1 MDDIK
6 NVEKWVLDDGRRAEK
21 RVTEVKS
28 EDGHGERIVELHV
41 EDERPL
47 RLQQRV
53 RERTKPFVFER
64 TIETVDPKTGEVVDQ
79 KLESID
85 PKVPMQLV
93 EHISTAAPA
102 TVSAQSVNDEDCDCH
117 VTKEEMIETI
127 VAAIKTVKADMQ
139 PVVQA
144 QSAPKQRSVKAA
156 RRAAPVADDGDFSD
170 RLRSLG
176 LADEIEKRVDLS
188 GYSMSDKILLLV
200 IAAQVVGLGYIVFFM

>member
-6 NVEKWVLDDGRRAEK
+6 NVEKWMLDDGRRAEK
-21 RVTEVKS
+21 RVREIKN
-28 EDGHGERIVELHV
+28 EDGYGERTVELHV

-53 RERTKPFVFER
+53 REKTKPFVFER

-93 EHISTAAPA
+93 EHISSLGHSSEKGS
-102 TVSAQSVNDEDCDCH
+102 VSAQTVTEDCDCH

-127 VAAIKTVKADMQ
+127 IAAVKTVKADIQSDMQ
-139 PVVQA
+139 SVQA
-144 QSAPKQRSVKAA
+144 QSMPKQKVKSI
-156 RRAAPVADDGDFSD
+156 RNTNEFPD

-176 LADEIEKRVDLS
+176 LAEEIEKRVDIS
-188 GYSMSDKILLLV
+188 GYSTSDSILLLV
-200 IAAQVVGLGYIVFFM
+200 IAAQVIGLGYIYFFM